1 MASIVV
7 EGDYVLAFHGFHGL
21 NRCGHNLFNVIGL
34 VSYSHNLLTTGL
46 RDTGPSTGSGTPNLY
61 KGKRTLSLSK
71 GRSLSGLRVQI
82 YAFLPNETEFDQKS
96 LFLCHKNRLTMNETD
111 LSPITT
117 FIFDFD
123 GVMTDGTV
131 FCDFEG
137 HPLRATN
144 VKDGYAIQ
152 LATKLGYNVAV
163 ISGAVCPS
171 TIVRMNSLGV
181 TDVFTGI
188 PDKVL
193 KLKEY
198 MNEKGL
204 KPEEIV
210 FMGDDIPDLN
220 VMKEVGLPAC
230 PADAVP
236 EVKAISKFIS
246 ERPGGK
252 GAVRDLIERTL
263 KVQGKWMTA
272 EAYSW

>member
-1 MASIVV
+1 MN
-7 EGDYVLAFHGFHGL
+7 DL
-21 NRCGHNLFNVIGL
+21 NEIL
-34 VSYSHNLLTTGL
+34 SH
-46 RDTGPSTGSGTPNLY
+46 
-61 KGKRTLSLSK
+61 
-71 GRSLSGLRVQI
+71 
-82 YAFLPNETEFDQKS
+82 
-96 LFLCHKNRLTMNETD
+96 
-111 LSPITT
+111 ITT

-123 GVMTDGTV
+123 GVMTDGRV

-137 HPLRATN
+137 HPLRSTN
-144 VKDGYAIQ
+144 VKDGYSLQ

-188 PDKVL
+188 PNKVL
-193 KLKEY
+193 KLNEY
-198 MNEKGL
+198 MKEKGL
-204 KPEEIV
+204 KSEEIV

-220 VMKEVGLPAC
+220 VMKQVGLPAC

-236 EVKAISKFIS
+236 EVKEISKFIS
-246 ERPGGK
+246 EKRGGK
-252 GAVRDLIERTL
+252 GAVRDLIEQTL

>member
-1 MASIVV
+1 MN
-7 EGDYVLAFHGFHGL
+7 DL
-21 NRCGHNLFNVIGL
+21 NEIL
-34 VSYSHNLLTTGL
+34 SH
-46 RDTGPSTGSGTPNLY
+46 
-61 KGKRTLSLSK
+61 
-71 GRSLSGLRVQI
+71 
-82 YAFLPNETEFDQKS
+82 
-96 LFLCHKNRLTMNETD
+96 
-111 LSPITT
+111 ITT

-144 VKDGYAIQ
+144 VKDGYALQ
-152 LATKLGYNVAV
+152 LATKLGYHVAV

-171 TIVRMNSLGV
+171 MITRMNSLGV

-188 PDKVL
+188 PNKVL

-198 MNEKGL
+198 MQEKGL

-220 VMKEVGLPAC
+220 VMKQVGLPAC

-236 EVKAISKFIS
+236 EVKEISKFIS
-246 ERPGGK
+246 EKPGGK
-252 GAVRDLIERTL
+252 GAVRDLIERVL

-272 EAYSW
+272 EAYAW

>member
-1 MASIVV
+1 
-7 EGDYVLAFHGFHGL
+7 
-21 NRCGHNLFNVIGL
+21 
-34 VSYSHNLLTTGL
+34 
-46 RDTGPSTGSGTPNLY
+46 
-61 KGKRTLSLSK
+61 
-71 GRSLSGLRVQI
+71 
-82 YAFLPNETEFDQKS
+82 
-96 LFLCHKNRLTMNETD
+96 MNELET
-111 LSPITT
+111 LFSSITT

-152 LATKLGYNVAV
+152 LASKLGYHVAV

-198 MNEKGL
+198 MQEKGL
-204 KPEEIV
+204 KTDEIV
-210 FMGDDIPDLN
+210 FMGDDIPDIN
-220 VMKEVGLPAC
+220 VMQQVGLPAC
-230 PADAVP
+230 PSDAVP

-246 ERPGGK
+246 ENPGGK
-252 GAVRDLIERTL
+252 GAVRDLIERVL
-263 KVQGKWMTA
+263 KIQDKWMTA
-272 EAYSW
+272 EAYAW

>member
-1 MASIVV
+1 MQN
-7 EGDYVLAFHGFHGL
+7 L
-21 NRCGHNLFNVIGL
+21 NDILQH
-34 VSYSHNLLTTGL
+34 
-46 RDTGPSTGSGTPNLY
+46 
-61 KGKRTLSLSK
+61 
-71 GRSLSGLRVQI
+71 
-82 YAFLPNETEFDQKS
+82 
-96 LFLCHKNRLTMNETD
+96 
-111 LSPITT
+111 ITT

-123 GVMTDGTV
+123 GVMTDGSV
-131 FCDFEG
+131 FCDFDG

-144 VKDGYAIQ
+144 VKDGYAVQ
-152 LATKLGYNVAV
+152 LASKLGYNVAV

-188 PDKVL
+188 PNKVL
-193 KLKEY
+193 RLKEY
-198 MNEKGL
+198 MKEKNL

-210 FMGDDIPDLN
+210 FMGDDIPDLQ

-236 EVKAISKFIS
+236 EVQKISKFVS
-246 ERPGGK
+246 EKPGGK
-252 GAVRDLIERTL
+252 GAVRDLIERVL

>member
-1 MASIVV
+1 MS
-7 EGDYVLAFHGFHGL
+7 ELDT
-21 NRCGHNLFNVIGL
+21 
-34 VSYSHNLLTTGL
+34 LL
-46 RDTGPSTGSGTPNLY
+46 S
-61 KGKRTLSLSK
+61 
-71 GRSLSGLRVQI
+71 Q
-82 YAFLPNETEFDQKS
+82 
-96 LFLCHKNRLTMNETD
+96 
-111 LSPITT
+111 ITT

-152 LATKLGYNVAV
+152 LASKLGYHVAV

-198 MNEKGL
+198 MLENGL

-210 FMGDDIPDLN
+210 FMGDDIPDLR
-220 VMKEVGLPAC
+220 VMQCVGLPAC

-236 EVKAISKFIS
+236 EVLNISKFIS
-246 ERPGGK
+246 KNPGGK
-252 GAVRDLIERTL
+252 GAVRDLIERVL

-272 EAYSW
+272 EAYAW

>member
-1 MASIVV
+1 MNN
-7 EGDYVLAFHGFHGL
+7 L
-21 NRCGHNLFNVIGL
+21 NEIL
-34 VSYSHNLLTTGL
+34 SH
-46 RDTGPSTGSGTPNLY
+46 
-61 KGKRTLSLSK
+61 
-71 GRSLSGLRVQI
+71 
-82 YAFLPNETEFDQKS
+82 
-96 LFLCHKNRLTMNETD
+96 
-111 LSPITT
+111 ITT

-123 GVMTDGTV
+123 GVMTDGRV

-163 ISGAVCPS
+163 ISGAICPS

-188 PDKVL
+188 PNKVL

-198 MNEKGL
+198 MDEKGL

-220 VMKEVGLPAC
+220 VMNMVGLPAC

-236 EVKAISKFIS
+236 EVKEISKFIS
-246 ERPGGK
+246 AKPGGK
-252 GAVRDLIERTL
+252 GAVRDLIEQTL